1 MNRVFLV
8 KSHPQF
14 TRGASVVRK
23 RGRRSITSK
32 HPTLAG
38 PGMAYPHQG
47 TNSAALGSEPG
58 QPASP
63 VTARHCTRNSAVSL
77 APCFLTS
84 AEHFKFSS
92 NEKEFFFFLGRPKC
106 TLFVLNFLLDCQLT
120 QGISCSANILHLW
133 HRDSICEVSFWVTY
147 AYLVTMNKTGRN
159 LSHNST
165 SL

>member
-92 NEKEFFFFLGRPKC
+92 NEKEFIFFSGQPQMYFICPELLVRLPADSRNLLLCKYTASMTQRLYLWSIFLGY
-106 TLFVLNFLLDCQLT
+106 
-120 QGISCSANILHLW
+120 
-133 HRDSICEVSFWVTY
+133 IC
-147 AYLVTMNKTGRN
+147 LP
-159 LSHNST
+159 SHYE
-165 SL
+165 